1 MFPQSGGEANVKVTA
16 TFGWTEVPTA
26 IRQAS
31 ILLAS
36 RQYKRYDSPLG
47 VAGFGDLG
55 VVRVSNIDPDIAKL
69 LEPFMKVRA
78 A

>member
-1 MFPQSGGEANVKVTA
+1 MFPTVGSEATVQVTG
-16 TFGWTEVPTA
+16 TFGWSEVPTA

-69 LEPFMKVRA
+69 LEPFMRVRMA
-78 A
+78 